1 MDPLLRFRRLRL
13 ATNPF
18 ETLEPARFLD
28 VIPTPPGLE
37 GLLAEEWRA
46 LQFCG
51 KAGSGKTTRLRL
63 SVMLRRGKGASCG
76 MAWLDPSGSWRW
88 EDGAALE
95 GRCGLLALDFAD
107 AEPRAC
113 ARAGLPREA
122 ARAGQLLLAARAPLE
137 TVPGHGPPRIVQ
149 LARVEPA
156 EIQAYYRAR
165 VDAVSTGPMNRYAL
179 TPEALHRLAN
189 LSEGNYYRLNR
200 ILYQAFEGLVRDEP
214 LEEKAIERGYGG
226 FLLEEQESAPAR
238 GTQPVLK

>member
-1 MDPLLRFRRLRL
+1 MDPLFRFRRLRL

-18 ETLEPARFLD
+18 ETLEPSRFLE
-28 VIPTPPGLE
+28 VVPVPSGLE

-46 LQFCG
+46 LQFYG

-63 SVMLRRGKGASCG
+63 SVKVLRGKGVSCS
-76 MAWLDPSGSWRW
+76 MAWLDPGGSWRW
-88 EDGAALE
+88 EEGVAPKGAFD
-95 GRCGLLALDFAD
+95 LLALDFAD
-107 AEPRAC
+107 AEPRTTK
-113 ARAGLPREA
+113 RAVVPPEA
-122 ARAGQLLLAARAPLE
+122 ARAGRLLLAARSPLE
-137 TVPGHGPPRIVQ
+137 SAASHGPPRTVQ

-165 VDAVSTGPMNRYAL
+165 VDSVSIGPRNRYAL

-226 FLLEEQESAPAR
+226 FLLEEQESAPSR